1 MTTTR
6 EGINFLSNRS
16 ALIFL
21 ILLLGGDLIY
31 IAVHCINTFALN
43 TPNSLLD
50 IHKDGGF
57 AEMYQYL
64 KFIWI
69 VGLLFLVARRNRA
82 WRYLVWVGFFVYLL
96 VDDSSMLHERLGR
109 LIAANLNFLPPLGLR
124 LQDIGELVVSA
135 IAGILFLIPLVLAYR
150 DGSQVFRKT
159 SQDLTL
165 LILLLIF
172 FGVVVDMVHM
182 AVNLGWTVGF
192 ILGVIEDGG
201 EMLSVSLL
209 AWYVF
214 LLSVRDDTDNCYLCD
229 FVPIPLVKKIE

>member
-1 MTTTR
+1 MTTR
-6 EGINFLSNRS
+6 ECIKTLNDRS
-16 ALIFL
+16 ASIFL

-31 IAVHCINTFALN
+31 IAMHCLNTFALT

-69 VGLLFLVARRNRA
+69 VGLLLLIAHKNRA
-82 WRYLVWVGFFVYLL
+82 WRYLVWVGVFVYLL
-96 VDDSSMLHERLGR
+96 VDDSSMIHERFGR
-109 LIAANLNFLPPLGLR
+109 LIAASLTFTPPLGLR
-124 LQDIGELVVSA
+124 LQDVGELTVSA
-135 IAGILFLIPLVLAYR
+135 IAGSILLIPIILAYR
-150 DGSQVFRKT
+150 GGSQVFRKT
-159 SQDLTL
+159 SQDITL
-165 LILLLIF
+165 LILLLVF

-182 AVNLGWTVGF
+182 AINLGWTVGF
-192 ILGVIEDGG
+192 IVGVIEDGG

-214 LLSVRDDTDNCYLCD
+214 LRSVRDDIDSCYFFD
-229 FVPIPLVKKIE
+229 FVPIPFVKKIE